1 MKNESRTENQ
11 KHTSKMQLDYIVQ
24 KTLIHLDIH
33 EETDSRLIVTP
44 LGSVTKDKLEMVERL
59 SRLIAAAPTMEAFI
73 RKLAEQSAADAVRN
87 ANQNKAEAAAIRRA
101 TGGK

>member
-59 SRLIAAAPTMEAFI
+59 SRLIAAAPDLLAFVQM
-73 RKLAEQSAADAVRN
+73 LVDGAENDKPEPADLLTQA
-87 ANQNKAEAAAIRRA
+87 KALILRA
-101 TGGK
+101 TGEK